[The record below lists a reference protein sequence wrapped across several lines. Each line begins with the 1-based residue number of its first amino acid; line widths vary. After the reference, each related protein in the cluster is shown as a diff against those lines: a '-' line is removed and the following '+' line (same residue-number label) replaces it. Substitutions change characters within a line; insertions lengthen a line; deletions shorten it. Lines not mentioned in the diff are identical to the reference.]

1 MKSLRVHQW
10 EWFGYVLTS
19 AISKFLKGIYDYSN
33 LVDLSQVF
41 GLGSCQCPTKS
52 SGMVDGSLR
61 SLYMVGPTLME
72 SYIICIK
79 DLTVGPTSGPY
90 FNFIDDTNPLVLN
103 FHVIWDRPKFD
114 HII

>member
-1 MKSLRVHQW
+1 MPNQVIGHGWRV
-10 EWFGYVLTS
+10 
-19 AISKFLKGIYDYSN
+19 APISI
-33 LVDLSQVF
+33 
-41 GLGSCQCPTKS
+41 
-52 SGMVDGSLR
+52 
-61 SLYMVGPTLME
+61 MVGPTLME